1 MIHAG
6 DIHLADLRDERR
18 WVVLVVSND
27 RFHRMSDRVLVAP
40 GIEVDD
46 DEILPPWYIRVDGAV
61 FALDMVRSIPAARLL
76 KRTGRA
82 SSVDVERVRR
92 TLRLIT

>member
-18 WVVLVVSND
+18 WVVLVLSND
-27 RFHRMSDRVLVAP
+27 RFHGMAERVLVAP

-46 DEILPPWYIRVDGAV
+46 DEVLPPWNLRVDGDV
-61 FALDMVRSIPAARLL
+61 FALDLLRSIPAARLL
-76 KRTGRA
+76 RRTSRA
-82 SSVDVERVRR
+82 SSLELDRARR

>member
-18 WVVLVVSND
+18 WVVLVLSND
-27 RFHRMSDRVLVAP
+27 RFHGMSERVLVAP

-46 DEILPPWYIRVDGAV
+46 DEVLPPWNLRVDGDV
-61 FALDMVRSIPAARLL
+61 FALDLLRSIPAARLL
-76 KRTGRA
+76 QRTGRA
-82 SSVDVERVRR
+82 SSVDLERARR
-92 TLRLIT
+92 ALRLIT

>member
-18 WVVLVVSND
+18 WVVLVLSND
-27 RFHRMSDRVLVAP
+27 RFHGTAERVLVAP
-40 GIEVDD
+40 GIEFDD
-46 DEILPPWYIRVDGAV
+46 DEVLPPWNLRVDGDV
-61 FALDMVRSIPAARLL
+61 FALDLLRSIPAARLL
-76 KRTGRA
+76 RRTSRA
-82 SSVDVERVRR
+82 SSLELDRARR

>member
-18 WVVLVVSND
+18 WVVLVLSND
-27 RFHRMSDRVLVAP
+27 RFHRISERVLVAP

-46 DEILPPWYIRVDGAV
+46 EVLPPWNLRVEGDV
-61 FALDMVRSIPAARLL
+61 FVLDLLRSIPAARLL
-76 KRTGRA
+76 RRTGRA
-82 SSVDVERVRR
+82 SSLDLDRARR

>member
-18 WVVLVVSND
+18 WAVLVLSND

-40 GIEVDD
+40 GIDVDD
-46 DEILPPWYIRVDGAV
+46 DEVLPPWNIRVDGET
-61 FALDMVRSIPAARLL
+61 FALDLLRSIPVARLL
-76 KRTGRA
+76 ERIGRA
-82 SSVDVERVRR
+82 SSVDLDRAQRA
-92 TLRLIT
+92 LRLIT

>member
-18 WVVLVVSND
+18 WVVLVLSND
-27 RFHRMSDRVLVAP
+27 RFHRMSERVLVAP
-40 GIEVDD
+40 AIEVDG
-46 DEILPPWYIRVDGAV
+46 DEVLAPWNIIVEGDV
-61 FALDMVRSIPAARLL
+61 FALDLLRSIPAARLL

-82 SSVDVERVRR
+82 SSLDLERARR
-92 TLRLIT
+92 ALRLIT